1 MHATD
6 SAARGEREGA
16 GGGGGGVAGEALHY
30 TFTMSQYRLPY

>member
-16 GGGGGGVAGEALHY
+16 GGGGGDVDGEALHD

>member
-6 SAARGEREGA
+6 SAASGDREGA
-16 GGGGGGVAGEALHY
+16 GGGGGEALHD